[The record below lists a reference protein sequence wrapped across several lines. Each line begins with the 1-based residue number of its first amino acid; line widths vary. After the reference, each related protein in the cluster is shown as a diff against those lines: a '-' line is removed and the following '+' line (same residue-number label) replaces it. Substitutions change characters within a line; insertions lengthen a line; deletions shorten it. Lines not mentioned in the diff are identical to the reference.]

1 MKEALL
7 NRPWLL
13 IVVGYAFAMT
23 AWFTMVKLAVQH
35 GDKPIPV
42 ATTRQR

>member
-7 NRPWLL
+7 NRPWLI
-13 IVVGYAFAMT
+13 IVVGYLFAMA
-23 AWFTMVKLAVQH
+23 AWFTMVTLAVKY

-42 ATTRQR
+42 VTSPR

>member
-13 IVVGYAFAMT
+13 IVVGFAISMT
-23 AWFTMVKLAVQH
+23 AWFTMVKLAIQY

-42 ATTRQR
+42 ATAPH

>member
-13 IVVGYAFAMT
+13 IVVGYIFAMA
-23 AWFTMVKLAVQH
+23 AWFTMVTLSVQH
-35 GDKPIPV
+35 RDPPVPI
-42 ATTRQR
+42 ATTHK